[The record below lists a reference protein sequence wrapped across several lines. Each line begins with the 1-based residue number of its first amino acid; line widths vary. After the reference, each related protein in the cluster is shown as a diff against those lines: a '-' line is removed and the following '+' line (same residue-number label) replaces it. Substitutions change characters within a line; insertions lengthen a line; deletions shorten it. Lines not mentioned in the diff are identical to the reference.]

1 MVVSLYVT
9 AVMRRS
15 SVLESRGTAPMC
27 HGRECA
33 RSTST
38 LRWSESV
45 EVYIPPGPHQGAP
58 VVFGYTYLHV
68 KDVHLIYIGTY
79 TYKYIEH
86 ESANWLGCGGR
97 RATPIDVERH
107 TVSDVGGGIV
117 ETLPL
122 TVIVTRASP
131 YDGTGTHTTLDLM
144 HVHNSLGHYVLLD
157 CPDHLDF

>member
-9 AVMRRS
+9 TVMRRS
-15 SVLESRGTAPMC
+15 GVLETRGTAPMC
-27 HGRECA
+27 HGGECA

-86 ESANWLGCGGR
+86 ESANWLGCAGR

-107 TVSDVGGGIV
+107 SLRCGWGHCRDTASDSDCHESISVRRDRD
-117 ETLPL
+117 P
-122 TVIVTRASP
+122 
-131 YDGTGTHTTLDLM
+131 
-144 HVHNSLGHYVLLD
+144 HYVGFNA
-157 CPDHLDF
+157 CS